1 MKIEKKNIIN
11 TVPFEDVL
19 AGVVFKD
26 KNGAI
31 CMKFGNGYDFSNVS
45 PSNVS
50 PNAINLDTGSLYL
63 YGEEEEV
70 EILEDAVLTY

>member
-1 MKIEKKNIIN
+1 MKIERKNTIN

-19 AGVVFKD
+19 AGIVFKD
-26 KNGAI
+26 SNGAI
-31 CMKFGNGYDFSNVS
+31 CMKFGKGYDFSNVS
-45 PSNVS
+45 SSNVS

-70 EILEDAVLTY
+70 EILEDAVLIY